1 MSFAYNDAT
10 LVIKHNT
17 MAYNKLSE
25 SGEKYAQNKHCL
37 QTKTVQNSA
46 EQICWWIL
54 IREDSRRWT
63 FYVIM
68 DYRIQFWPEMVISSK
83 KKNILMDSWM
93 MVSLTKKQLFASQDI
108 N

>member
-46 EQICWWIL
+46 EQMLVDFDKRGQQEMDFFMLLWIT
-54 IREDSRRWT
+54 EYN
-63 FYVIM
+63 FV
-68 DYRIQFWPEMVISSK
+68 
-83 KKNILMDSWM
+83 
-93 MVSLTKKQLFASQDI
+93 
-108 N
+108 

>member
-1 MSFAYNDAT
+1 MYFMNQCSADMSFAYNDAT

-46 EQICWWIL
+46 EQMLVDFDKRGQQEMDFFMLLWIT
-54 IREDSRRWT
+54 EYN
-63 FYVIM
+63 FV
-68 DYRIQFWPEMVISSK
+68 
-83 KKNILMDSWM
+83 
-93 MVSLTKKQLFASQDI
+93 
-108 N
+108 